1 MRYLQPYDEF
11 FGLHIGYPLIWL
23 LSMLPFRILYGISDG
38 VYLLVYYVIGY
49 RKKVVLSNLKLAF
62 PEKSEKEI
70 TEISKKFYHHF
81 ADVFIEMIKFF
92 TVSKQEVY
100 KRYKFTNLEFFE
112 ELHKDGKSVMLMGP
126 HYANWEWIMSLDAFV
141 KYKGYAA
148 FTRVEN
154 PYFNDKVLKSRA
166 KFGTNLILTS
176 KLIAEIKHNQKNNIQ
191 AMYGLL
197 SDQSPQLSK
206 TFYWRKFFGVKVPIH
221 TGAEMLAK
229 RYDMNMVYIETKKI
243 KRGYYETSFS
253 LITNEAQKFPDYK
266 LSDIFIE
273 KVEKQVRT
281 QPEYYFWTH
290 KRFKH
295 RDKAP
300 N

>member
-1 MRYLQPYDEF
+1 MNLLVYILV
-11 FGLHIGYPLIWL
+11 YPLIWL
-23 LSMLPFRILYGISDG
+23 LSMLPFRILYIISDG
-38 VYLLVYYVIGY
+38 VYLLVYYIGY
-49 RKKVVLSNLKLAF
+49 RKKVVLSNLKLAL
-62 PEKSEKEI
+62 PEKSDEEI

-112 ELHKDGKSVMLMGP
+112 ELYKDGKSVMLTGP

-148 FTRVEN
+148 FTKLAN
-154 PYFNDKVLKSRA
+154 PYFNEKVINSRA
-166 KFGTNLILTS
+166 KFGTHLIQTS
-176 KLIAEIKHNQKNNIQ
+176 KIIAEIKHNHKNNIQ

-206 TFYWRKFFGVKVPIH
+206 TFYWSEFLGVKVPIH

-229 RYDMNMVYIETKKI
+229 RFDMNMVYIETKKI

-253 LITNEAQKFPDYK
+253 LITNEASKFPDYE
-266 LSDIFIE
+266 LTDIFLE
-273 KVEKQVRT
+273 KVEKQIRT

-295 RDKAP
+295 KDKAP
-300 N
+300 K

>member
-1 MRYLQPYDEF
+1 MVNFIVYILV
-11 FGLHIGYPLIWL
+11 YPIIWL
-23 LSMLPFRILYGISDG
+23 ISMLPFRILYGISDG

-49 RKKVVLSNLKLAF
+49 RKKVVFNNLKLVF
-62 PEKSEKEI
+62 PEKSDEEI

-92 TVSKQEVY
+92 TVSKEEVF

-112 ELHKDGKSVMLMGP
+112 DLYKDGKSVILTGS
-126 HYANWEWIMSLDAFV
+126 HYANWEWAMSLDAFV

-148 FTRVEN
+148 FTKVAN
-154 PYFNDKVLKSRA
+154 PYFNEKILKSRA
-166 KFGTNLILTS
+166 KFGTHLIQTS
-176 KLIAEIKHNQKNNIQ
+176 KIIAEIKRNHKNNIQ

-206 TFYWRKFFGVKVPIH
+206 TFYWSEFLGVKVPIH

-229 RYDMNMVYIETKKI
+229 RFDMNMVYIETKKI
-243 KRGYYETSFS
+243 KRGFYESTFS
-253 LITNEAQKFPDYK
+253 IITREAEKYPDYK
-266 LSDIFIE
+266 LTDIFLE
-273 KVEKQVRT
+273 KVEKQIRT

-295 RDKAP
+295 KDKAP
-300 N
+300 ETMNN

>member
-1 MRYLQPYDEF
+1 MVNFIVYILV
-11 FGLHIGYPLIWL
+11 YPIIWL
-23 LSMLPFRILYGISDG
+23 ISMLPFRILYGISDV

-49 RKKVVLSNLKLAF
+49 RKKVVFNNLKLVF

-92 TVSKQEVY
+92 TVPKEEVF
-100 KRYKFTNLEFFE
+100 KRYKFTNIQLFE
-112 ELHKDGKSVMLMGP
+112 ELYKDGKSVMLMGP

-141 KYKGYAA
+141 KYRGYAA
-148 FTRVEN
+148 FTKVAN
-154 PYFNDKVLKSRA
+154 PYFNEKILKSRA
-166 KFGTNLILTS
+166 RFGTHLIATS
-176 KLIAEIKHNQKNNIQ
+176 KIIDEIKYNHKNNIQ

-197 SDQSPQLSK
+197 SDQSPQLAK
-206 TFYWRKFFGVKVPIH
+206 TFYWREFFSIKVPIH

-253 LITNEAQKFPDYK
+253 LITNEASKFPDYE
-266 LSDIFIE
+266 LTDIFLE

-281 QPEYYFWTH
+281 QPAYYFWTH

-295 RDKAP
+295 KDKVP
-300 N
+300 VMLKR

>member
-1 MRYLQPYDEF
+1 MMNFLVYILV
-11 FGLHIGYPLIWL
+11 YPVIWL
-23 LSMLPFRILYGISDG
+23 LSILPFRILYGISNII
-38 VYLLVYYVIGY
+38 YLLVYYVIGY
-49 RKKVVLSNLKLAF
+49 RKKVVLSNLKLTF
-62 PEKSEKEI
+62 PEKSNEEI

-112 ELHKDGKSVMLMGP
+112 ELYKDGKSVILTGP

-166 KFGTNLILTS
+166 KFGTNLILTT
-176 KLIAEIKHNQKNNIQ
+176 KLISEIKHNHKNHIQ

-206 TFYWRKFFGVKVPIH
+206 TFYWREFFGVKVPIH

-229 RYDMNMVYIETKKI
+229 RFDMNMVYIETKKI

-253 LITNEAQKFPDYK
+253 LITNEAEKYPDYE
-266 LSDIFIE
+266 LTDMFLE
-273 KVEKQVRT
+273 KVEKQIRN

-300 N
+300 K

>member
-1 MRYLQPYDEF
+1 MNFLVYILV
-11 FGLHIGYPLIWL
+11 YPVIWL
-23 LSMLPFRILYGISDG
+23 LSILPFRILYGISNII
-38 VYLLVYYVIGY
+38 YLLVYYVIGY
-49 RKKVVLSNLKLAF
+49 RKKVVLSNLKLTF
-62 PEKSEKEI
+62 PEKSNEEI

-112 ELHKDGKSVMLMGP
+112 ELYKDGKSVILTGP

-166 KFGTNLILTS
+166 KFGTNLILTT
-176 KLIAEIKHNQKNNIQ
+176 KLISEIKHNHKNHIQ

-206 TFYWRKFFGVKVPIH
+206 TFYWREFFGVKVPIH

-229 RYDMNMVYIETKKI
+229 RFDMNMVYIETKKI

-253 LITNEAQKFPDYK
+253 LITNEAEKYPDYE
-266 LSDIFIE
+266 LTDMFLE
-273 KVEKQVRT
+273 KVEKQIRN

-300 N
+300 K

>member
-1 MRYLQPYDEF
+1 
-11 FGLHIGYPLIWL
+11 
-23 LSMLPFRILYGISDG
+23 MLPFRILYGISDG

-49 RKKVVLSNLKLAF
+49 RKKVVLSNLKLTF
-62 PEKSEKEI
+62 PEKSDEEI
-70 TEISKKFYHHF
+70 TGISKKFYHHF

-112 ELHKDGKSVMLMGP
+112 ELYKDGKSVMLTGP

-148 FTRVEN
+148 FTKVAN
-154 PYFNDKVLKSRA
+154 PYFNEKIIKSRA
-166 KFGTNLILTS
+166 KFGTHLIQTS
-176 KLIAEIKHNQKNNIQ
+176 KIIAEIKHNHKNHIQ

-206 TFYWRKFFGVKVPIH
+206 TFYWSEFLGVKVPIH

-229 RYDMNMVYIETKKI
+229 RFNMNIVYIETKKI

-253 LITNEAQKFPDYK
+253 LITNEAQKFPDYE
-266 LSDIFIE
+266 LTDIFLE
-273 KVEKQVRT
+273 KVEKQIRT

-300 N
+300 K

>member
-1 MRYLQPYDEF
+1 MVNFIIYILV
-11 FGLHIGYPLIWL
+11 YPLIWL
-23 LSMLPFRILYGISDG
+23 ISLLPFRILYGISDV

-49 RKKVVLSNLKLAF
+49 RKKVVLSNLKMVF
-62 PEKSEKEI
+62 PEKTENEI
-70 TEISKKFYHHF
+70 IEISKKFYHHF

-92 TVSKQEVY
+92 TVPKEEVF
-100 KRYKFTNLEFFE
+100 KRYKFTNLELFE
-112 ELHKDGKSVMLMGP
+112 ELYKDGKSIMLTGP

-141 KYKGYAA
+141 KYRGYAA
-148 FTRVEN
+148 FTKVEN
-154 PYFNDKVLKSRA
+154 PYFNEKIIKSRA
-166 KFGTNLILTS
+166 RFGTHLITTS
-176 KLIAEIKHNQKNNIQ
+176 KIIAEIKHNHKNNIQ

-206 TFYWRKFFGVKVPIH
+206 TFYWREFFGVKVPIH

-229 RYDMNMVYIETKKI
+229 RFDMNMVYIETKKI
-243 KRGYYETSFS
+243 KRGFYETSFS
-253 LITNEAQKFPDYK
+253 LITNEASKFPDYK
-266 LSDIFIE
+266 LTDIFLE

-295 RDKAP
+295 KGKAQK
-300 N
+300 

>member
-1 MRYLQPYDEF
+1 MMNFLVYILV
-11 FGLHIGYPLIWL
+11 YPVIWL
-23 LSMLPFRILYGISDG
+23 ISMLPFRVLYGISDG
-38 VYLLVYYVIGY
+38 VFFLVYYVIGY
-49 RKKVVLSNLKLAF
+49 RKKVALSNLKLAF
-62 PEKSEKEI
+62 SEKSDKEI
-70 TEISKKFYHHF
+70 IGISKKFYQHF
-81 ADVFIEMIKFF
+81 VDVFIEMIKSF
-92 TVSKQEVY
+92 TVSKEEVY
-100 KRYKFTNLEFFE
+100 KRYKYTNIDFFD
-112 ELHKDGKSVMLMGP
+112 ELYKDGKSVILTGP
-126 HYANWEWIMSLDAFV
+126 HYANWEWIMSLDSFV

-148 FTRVEN
+148 FTKVNN
-154 PYFNDKVLKSRA
+154 PYFNEKIIKSRA

-176 KLIAEIKHNQKNNIQ
+176 KIIAEIKHNQKNDIQ

-206 TFYWRKFFGVKVPIH
+206 TFYWREFFGVKVPIH

-253 LITNEAQKFPDYK
+253 LITNDAKKFPDYE
-266 LSDIFIE
+266 LTDIFIE
-273 KVEKQVRT
+273 KVEKQIRT

-295 RDKAP
+295 RNKAP
-300 N
+300 K

>member
-1 MRYLQPYDEF
+1 
-11 FGLHIGYPLIWL
+11 
-23 LSMLPFRILYGISDG
+23 MLPFRILYIISDG
-38 VYLLVYYVIGY
+38 VYLLVYYIGY
-49 RKKVVLSNLKLAF
+49 RKKVVLSNLKLAL
-62 PEKSEKEI
+62 PEKSDEEI

-112 ELHKDGKSVMLMGP
+112 ELYKDGKSVMLTGP

-148 FTRVEN
+148 FTKLAN
-154 PYFNDKVLKSRA
+154 PYFNEKVINSRA
-166 KFGTNLILTS
+166 KFGTHLIQTS
-176 KLIAEIKHNQKNNIQ
+176 KIIAEIKHNHKNNIQ

-206 TFYWRKFFGVKVPIH
+206 TFYWSEFLGVKVPIH

-229 RYDMNMVYIETKKI
+229 RFDMNMVYIETKKI

-253 LITNEAQKFPDYK
+253 LITNEASKFPDYE
-266 LSDIFIE
+266 LTDIFLE
-273 KVEKQVRT
+273 KVEKQIRT

-295 RDKAP
+295 KDKAP
-300 N
+300 K